1 MKAYSDIKGQM
12 CKLRD
17 GNTRLELL
25 EYLPNQ
31 PICVPFSNADAV
43 KKFIDSV
50 DESQAKNECLYKAVR
65 YARMTAT
72 ALPKTASFFRPN
84 RLPRDC

>member
-1 MKAYSDIKGQM
+1 MEAYTDKDI
-12 CKLRD
+12 CKLRE

-43 KKFIDSV
+43 KKFMDSV
-50 DESQAKNECLYKAVR
+50 DERSSICKNDIYCIAENCFIFQ
-65 YARMTAT
+65 T
-72 ALPKTASFFRPN
+72 
-84 RLPRDC
+84 